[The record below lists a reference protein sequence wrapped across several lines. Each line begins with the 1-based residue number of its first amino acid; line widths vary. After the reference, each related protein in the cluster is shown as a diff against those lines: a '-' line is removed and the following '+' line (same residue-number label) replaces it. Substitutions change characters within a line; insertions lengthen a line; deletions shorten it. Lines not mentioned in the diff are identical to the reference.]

1 MGEKRLAG
9 INGRERERD
18 GEKKKIKTNAQA
30 LGTVETATFC
40 VCASFQACAGNG
52 NFWKCKSVGLKIQ
65 HINVLHMWLAG
76 REKHILTTEK
86 GMRER
91 GKQGGNG
98 LRGFLLQ
105 GV

>member
-1 MGEKRLAG
+1 MGEKRLAE
-9 INGRERERD
+9 INGREME
-18 GEKKKIKTNAQA
+18 GKKKIKTNAQA

-65 HINVLHMWLAG
+65 HINALHMWLSG
-76 REKHILTTEK
+76 KGKHILTAGK

-91 GKQGGNG
+91 GKQGGSG